1 VGRLKNLVVKFGGS
15 SVADKERMIAVASL
29 LKKFAKDFRLVC
41 VVSAMGD
48 TTDNLIDQA
57 KTFNKNPS
65 KRELDAL
72 ITTGEIVSSSLLAM
86 TLENM
91 GQSAISLTGAQAGFK
106 TYGKYGFGK
115 ISDID
120 ISRIDQELDEGKI
133 VVVAGFQGVNE
144 IGDVT
149 SLGRGGSDTSAVA
162 LAAKLEA
169 KCKIYTDV
177 DGIYSVDPRF
187 YKGAKKLRKISYEET
202 MEMAHLGAKVIDPRA
217 VEMAQ
222 RYGVELEIALN
233 TGNVEG
239 TIINNEGDK
248 VEKSIITSVSAV
260 DNILLINKEL
270 NGMEISELF
279 AKLADLGVNIDVIN
293 KTDLLGK
300 SYVSF
305 TSTLDEKEN
314 IKSIADDFEFIEDV
328 SKVSVIGN
336 AMRNETGVA
345 ARIFEVLKNNNI
357 KFYQVSTSEIS
368 VSIIVDTKI
377 KASVMNLLIE
387 EFNL

>member
-1 VGRLKNLVVKFGGS
+1 MKNLLVKFGGS
-15 SVADKERMIAVASL
+15 SVADKEKIESVAKI
-29 LKKFAKDFRLVC
+29 LKELAKNNRLVC
-41 VVSAMGD
+41 VVSSMGD
-48 TTDNLIDQA
+48 TTDELIEKA
-57 KTFNKNPS
+57 KSINKNPN

-72 ITTGEIVSSSLLAM
+72 LSSGEIISSSLLAM
-86 TLENM
+86 ALENI
-91 GQSAISLTGAQAGFK
+91 GQKAISLSGLQAGFK
-106 TYGKYGFGK
+106 TYGKYGFSK
-115 ISDID
+115 ILDID
-120 ISRIDQELDEGKI
+120 TKRIEEELDQGKV

-144 IGDVT
+144 ENDIT
-149 SLGRGGSDTSAVA
+149 TLGRGGSDTSAVA
-162 LAAKLEA
+162 LAAKLKA
-169 KCKIYTDV
+169 ACKVFTDV

-187 YKGAKKLRKISYEET
+187 YPAAKKLDQISYEET

-222 RYGVELEIALN
+222 KYGVELEIALN
-233 TGNVEG
+233 TGKVKG
-239 TIINNEGDK
+239 TIISEGDNL
-248 VEKSIITSVSAV
+248 EKSIITSVSAV
-260 DNILLINKEL
+260 DEILLVNKEL
-270 NGMEISELF
+270 NNFKISELF
-279 AKLADLGVNIDVIN
+279 AKLADRGINIDVIN
-293 KTDLLGK
+293 QTEVGEK

-314 IKSIADDFEFIEDV
+314 IKEIADDFEFIENV

-345 ARIFEVLKNNNI
+345 ARIFGVLNDNKI

-377 KASVMNLLIE
+377 KDQVMKVLIE

>member
-1 VGRLKNLVVKFGGS
+1 MKNLLVKFGGS
-15 SVADKERMIAVASL
+15 SVADNEKIESVAKILKEL
-29 LKKFAKDFRLVC
+29 AKNNLLVC

-48 TTDNLIDQA
+48 TTDELIA
-57 KTFNKNPS
+57 KAKSINKNPN

-72 ITTGEIVSSSLLAM
+72 LSSGEIISSSLLAM
-86 TLENM
+86 ALENI
-91 GQSAISLTGAQAGFK
+91 GQKAISLSGLQAGFK
-106 TYGKYGFGK
+106 TYGKHGFSK
-115 ISDID
+115 ILDID
-120 ISRIDQELDEGKI
+120 TKRIDEELDQGKV

-144 IGDVT
+144 ENDIT
-149 SLGRGGSDTSAVA
+149 TLGRGGSDTSAVA
-162 LAAKLEA
+162 LAAKLKA
-169 KCKIYTDV
+169 ACKIFTDV

-187 YKGAKKLRKISYEET
+187 YPAAKKLDQISYEET

-222 RYGVELEIALN
+222 KYGVELEIALN
-233 TGNVEG
+233 TGEVKG
-239 TIINNEGDK
+239 TIISEGDNL
-248 VEKSIITSVSAV
+248 EKSIITSVSAV
-260 DNILLINKEL
+260 DEILLVNKEL
-270 NGMEISELF
+270 NNFKISELF
-279 AKLADLGVNIDVIN
+279 AKLADRGINIDVIN
-293 KTDLLGK
+293 QTEVGEK

-314 IKSIADDFEFIEDV
+314 IKAIADDFEFIENV

-345 ARIFEVLKNNNI
+345 ARIFGVLNDNKI

-377 KASVMNLLIE
+377 KDQVMKVLIE

>member
-1 VGRLKNLVVKFGGS
+1 MKNLLVKFGGS
-15 SVADKERMIAVASL
+15 SVADKEKIESVAKI
-29 LKKFAKDFRLVC
+29 LKELAKNNRLVC

-48 TTDNLIDQA
+48 TTDELIEKA
-57 KTFNKNPS
+57 KSINKNPN

-72 ITTGEIVSSSLLAM
+72 LSSGEIISSSLLAM
-86 TLENM
+86 ALENI
-91 GQSAISLTGAQAGFK
+91 GQKATSLSGLQAGFK
-106 TYGKYGFGK
+106 TYGKHGFSK
-115 ISDID
+115 ILDID
-120 ISRIDQELDEGKI
+120 TKRIDEELDQGKV

-144 IGDVT
+144 ENDIT
-149 SLGRGGSDTSAVA
+149 TLGRGGSDTSAVA
-162 LAAKLEA
+162 LAAKLKA
-169 KCKIYTDV
+169 ACKIFTDV

-187 YKGAKKLRKISYEET
+187 YPAAKKLDQISYEET

-222 RYGVELEIALN
+222 KYGVELEIALN
-233 TGNVEG
+233 TGKVKG
-239 TIINNEGDK
+239 TIISEGDNL
-248 VEKSIITSVSAV
+248 EKSIITSVSAV
-260 DNILLINKEL
+260 DEILLVNKEL
-270 NGMEISELF
+270 NNFKISELF
-279 AKLADLGVNIDVIN
+279 AKLADRGINIDVIN
-293 KTDLLGK
+293 QTEVGEK

-314 IKSIADDFEFIEDV
+314 IKAIADDFEFIENV

-345 ARIFEVLKNNNI
+345 ARIFGVLNDNKI

-377 KASVMNLLIE
+377 KDQVMKVLIE

>member
-1 VGRLKNLVVKFGGS
+1 MKNLLVKFGGS
-15 SVADKERMIAVASL
+15 SVADKEKIESVARI
-29 LKKFAKDFRLVC
+29 LKELAKNNRLVC

-48 TTDNLIDQA
+48 TTDELIA
-57 KTFNKNPS
+57 KAKSINKNPN

-72 ITTGEIVSSSLLAM
+72 LSSGEIISSSLLAM
-86 TLENM
+86 ALENI
-91 GQSAISLTGAQAGFK
+91 GQKTISLSGLQAGFK
-106 TYGKYGFGK
+106 TYGKYGFSK
-115 ISDID
+115 ILDID
-120 ISRIDQELDEGKI
+120 TKRIEEELDQGKV

-144 IGDVT
+144 ENDIT
-149 SLGRGGSDTSAVA
+149 TLGRGGSDTSAVA
-162 LAAKLEA
+162 LAAKLKA
-169 KCKIYTDV
+169 ACKIFTDV
-177 DGIYSVDPRF
+177 DGIYNVDPRF
-187 YKGAKKLRKISYEET
+187 YPAAKKLDQISYEET

-222 RYGVELEIALN
+222 KYGVELEIALN
-233 TGNVEG
+233 TGKVKG
-239 TIINNEGDK
+239 TIISEGDNL
-248 VEKSIITSVSAV
+248 EKSIITSVSAV
-260 DNILLINKEL
+260 DEILLVNKEL
-270 NGMEISELF
+270 NNFKISELF
-279 AKLADLGVNIDVIN
+279 AKLADRGINIDVIN
-293 KTDLLGK
+293 QTEVGEK

-314 IKSIADDFEFIEDV
+314 IKAIADDFEFIENV

-345 ARIFEVLKNNNI
+345 ARIFGVLNDNKI

-377 KASVMNLLIE
+377 KDQVMKVLIE

>member
-1 VGRLKNLVVKFGGS
+1 MKNLLVKFGGS
-15 SVADKERMIAVASL
+15 SVADREKIESVAKILKE
-29 LKKFAKDFRLVC
+29 FAKNNRLVC

-48 TTDNLIDQA
+48 TTDELIEKA
-57 KTFNKNPS
+57 KSINKNPN

-72 ITTGEIVSSSLLAM
+72 LSSGEIVSSSLLAM
-86 TLENM
+86 ALENI
-91 GQSAISLTGAQAGFK
+91 GQKAISLSGLQAGFK
-106 TYGKYGFGK
+106 TYGKYGFSK
-115 ISDID
+115 ILDID
-120 ISRIDQELDEGKI
+120 TKRIEEELDQGKV

-144 IGDVT
+144 ENDIT
-149 SLGRGGSDTSAVA
+149 TLGRGGSDTSAVA
-162 LAAKLEA
+162 LAAKLKA
-169 KCKIYTDV
+169 DCKIFTDV

-187 YKGAKKLRKISYEET
+187 YPAAKKLDQISYGET

-222 RYGVELEIALN
+222 KYGVELEIALN
-233 TGNVEG
+233 TGKVKG
-239 TIINNEGDK
+239 TIISEGDNL
-248 VEKSIITSVSAV
+248 EKSIITSVSAV
-260 DNILLINKEL
+260 DEILLVNKEL
-270 NGMEISELF
+270 NNFKISELF
-279 AKLADLGVNIDVIN
+279 AKLADRGINIDVIN
-293 KTDLLGK
+293 QTEIGEK

-314 IKSIADDFEFIEDV
+314 IKAISDDFEFIENV

-345 ARIFEVLKNNNI
+345 ARIFGVLNDNKI

-377 KASVMNLLIE
+377 KDQVMKVLIE

>member
-1 VGRLKNLVVKFGGS
+1 MKKLLVKFGGS
-15 SVADKERMIAVASL
+15 SVADKEKIESVAKI
-29 LKKFAKDFRLVC
+29 LKELAKNNRLVC

-48 TTDNLIDQA
+48 TTDELIA
-57 KTFNKNPS
+57 KAKSINKNPN

-72 ITTGEIVSSSLLAM
+72 LSSGEIISSSLLAM
-86 TLENM
+86 ALENI
-91 GQSAISLTGAQAGFK
+91 GQKAISLSGLQAGFK
-106 TYGKYGFGK
+106 TYGKYGFSK
-115 ISDID
+115 ILDID
-120 ISRIDQELDEGKI
+120 TKRIEEELDQGKI

-144 IGDVT
+144 ENDIT
-149 SLGRGGSDTSAVA
+149 TLGRGGSDTSAVA
-162 LAAKLEA
+162 LAAKLKSA
-169 KCKIYTDV
+169 CKIFTDV

-187 YKGAKKLRKISYEET
+187 YPAAKKLDQISYEET

-222 RYGVELEIALN
+222 KYGVELEIALN
-233 TGNVEG
+233 TGKVKG
-239 TIINNEGDK
+239 TIISEGDNL
-248 VEKSIITSVSAV
+248 EKSIITSVSAV
-260 DNILLINKEL
+260 DEILLVNKEL
-270 NGMEISELF
+270 NNFKISELF
-279 AKLADLGVNIDVIN
+279 AKLADRGINIDVIN
-293 KTDLLGK
+293 QTEVGEK

-314 IKSIADDFEFIEDV
+314 IKEIADDFEFIENV
-328 SKVSVIGN
+328 SKVSLIGN

-345 ARIFEVLKNNNI
+345 ARIFGVLNDNKI

-377 KASVMNLLIE
+377 KDQVMKVLIE

>member
-1 VGRLKNLVVKFGGS
+1 MKNLLVKFGGS
-15 SVADKERMIAVASL
+15 SVADREKIESVARILKEL
-29 LKKFAKDFRLVC
+29 AKNNRIVC

-48 TTDNLIDQA
+48 TTDELIA
-57 KTFNKNPS
+57 KAKSINKNPN

-72 ITTGEIVSSSLLAM
+72 LSSGEIVSSSLLAM
-86 TLENM
+86 ALENI
-91 GQSAISLTGAQAGFK
+91 GQKAISLSGLQAGFK
-106 TYGKYGFGK
+106 TYGKYGFSK
-115 ISDID
+115 ILDID
-120 ISRIDQELDEGKI
+120 TKRIDEELDQGKV

-144 IGDVT
+144 ENDIT
-149 SLGRGGSDTSAVA
+149 TLGRGGSDTSAVA
-162 LAAKLEA
+162 LAAKLKA
-169 KCKIYTDV
+169 ACKIFTDV

-187 YKGAKKLRKISYEET
+187 YPAAKKLDQISYEET

-222 RYGVELEIALN
+222 KYGVELEIALN
-233 TGNVEG
+233 TGKVKG
-239 TIINNEGDK
+239 TIISEGDNL
-248 VEKSIITSVSAV
+248 EKSIITSVSAV
-260 DNILLINKEL
+260 DEILLVNKEL
-270 NGMEISELF
+270 NNFKISELF
-279 AKLADLGVNIDVIN
+279 AKLADRGINIDVIN
-293 KTDLLGK
+293 QTEVGEK

-305 TSTLDEKEN
+305 TSTLDEKDN
-314 IKSIADDFEFIEDV
+314 IKEIADDFEFIENV

-345 ARIFEVLKNNNI
+345 ARIFGVLNDNKI

-377 KASVMNLLIE
+377 KDQVMKVLIE

>member
-1 VGRLKNLVVKFGGS
+1 MKNLLVKFGGS
-15 SVADKERMIAVASL
+15 SVADKEKIESVAKI
-29 LKKFAKDFRLVC
+29 LKELAKNNRLVC

-48 TTDNLIDQA
+48 TTDELIEKA
-57 KTFNKNPS
+57 KSINKNPN

-72 ITTGEIVSSSLLAM
+72 LSSGEIISSSLLAM
-86 TLENM
+86 ALENI
-91 GQSAISLTGAQAGFK
+91 GQKAISLSGLQAGFK
-106 TYGKYGFGK
+106 TYGKHGFSK
-115 ISDID
+115 ILDID
-120 ISRIDQELDEGKI
+120 TKRIDEELDQGKV

-144 IGDVT
+144 ENDIT
-149 SLGRGGSDTSAVA
+149 TLGRGGSDTSAVA
-162 LAAKLEA
+162 LAAKLKA
-169 KCKIYTDV
+169 ACKIFTDV

-187 YKGAKKLRKISYEET
+187 YPAAKKLDQISYEET

-222 RYGVELEIALN
+222 KYGVELEIALN
-233 TGNVEG
+233 TGKVKG
-239 TIINNEGDK
+239 TIISEGDNL
-248 VEKSIITSVSAV
+248 EKSIITSVSAV
-260 DNILLINKEL
+260 DEILLVNKEL
-270 NGMEISELF
+270 NNFKISELF
-279 AKLADLGVNIDVIN
+279 AKLADRGINIDVIN
-293 KTDLLGK
+293 QTEIGEK

-314 IKSIADDFEFIEDV
+314 IKAIADDFEFIENV

-336 AMRNETGVA
+336 DMRNETGVA
-345 ARIFEVLKNNNI
+345 ARIFGVLNDNKI

-377 KASVMNLLIE
+377 KDQVMKVLIE

>member
-1 VGRLKNLVVKFGGS
+1 MKNLLVKFGGS
-15 SVADKERMIAVASL
+15 SVADKEKIESVAKI
-29 LKKFAKDFRLVC
+29 LKELAKNNRLVC

-48 TTDNLIDQA
+48 TTDELIA
-57 KTFNKNPS
+57 KAKSINKNPN

-72 ITTGEIVSSSLLAM
+72 LSSGEIISSSLLAM
-86 TLENM
+86 ALENI
-91 GQSAISLTGAQAGFK
+91 GQKAISLSGLQAGFK
-106 TYGKYGFGK
+106 TYGKHGFSK
-115 ISDID
+115 ILDID
-120 ISRIDQELDEGKI
+120 TKRIEEELDQGKI

-144 IGDVT
+144 ENDIT
-149 SLGRGGSDTSAVA
+149 TLGRGGSDTSAVA
-162 LAAKLEA
+162 LAAKLKA
-169 KCKIYTDV
+169 ACKIFTDV

-187 YKGAKKLRKISYEET
+187 YPAAKKLDQISYEET

-222 RYGVELEIALN
+222 KYGVELEIALN
-233 TGNVEG
+233 TGKVKG
-239 TIINNEGDK
+239 TIISEGDNL
-248 VEKSIITSVSAV
+248 EKSIITSVSAV
-260 DNILLINKEL
+260 DEILLVNKEL
-270 NGMEISELF
+270 NNFKISELF
-279 AKLADLGVNIDVIN
+279 AKLADRGINIDVIN
-293 KTDLLGK
+293 QTEVGEKL
-300 SYVSF
+300 YVSF

-314 IKSIADDFEFIEDV
+314 IKAIADDFEFIENV

-345 ARIFEVLKNNNI
+345 ARIFGVLNDNKI

-377 KASVMNLLIE
+377 KDQVMKVLIE

>member
-1 VGRLKNLVVKFGGS
+1 MKNLLVKFGGS
-15 SVADKERMIAVASL
+15 SVADNGKIESVARILKEL
-29 LKKFAKDFRLVC
+29 AKNNRIVC

-48 TTDNLIDQA
+48 TTDELIA
-57 KTFNKNPS
+57 KAKSINKNPS

-72 ITTGEIVSSSLLAM
+72 LSSGEIISSSLLAM
-86 TLENM
+86 ALENI
-91 GQSAISLTGAQAGFK
+91 GQKAISLSGLQAGFK
-106 TYGKYGFGK
+106 TYGKYGFSK
-115 ISDID
+115 ILDID
-120 ISRIDQELDEGKI
+120 TKRVEEELDQGKI

-144 IGDVT
+144 ENDIT
-149 SLGRGGSDTSAVA
+149 TLGRGGSDTSAVA
-162 LAAKLEA
+162 LAAKLKA
-169 KCKIYTDV
+169 ACKIFTDV

-187 YKGAKKLRKISYEET
+187 YPAAKKLDQISYEET

-222 RYGVELEIALN
+222 KYGVELEIALN
-233 TGNVEG
+233 TGKVKG
-239 TIINNEGDK
+239 TIISEGDNL
-248 VEKSIITSVSAV
+248 EKSIITSVSAV
-260 DNILLINKEL
+260 DEILLVNKEL
-270 NGMEISELF
+270 NNFKISELF
-279 AKLADLGVNIDVIN
+279 AKLADRGINIDVIN
-293 KTDLLGK
+293 QTEIGEK

-314 IKSIADDFEFIEDV
+314 IKAIADDFEFIENV

-345 ARIFEVLKNNNI
+345 ARIFGVLNDNKI

-377 KASVMNLLIE
+377 KDQVMKVLIE

>member
-1 VGRLKNLVVKFGGS
+1 MKNLLVKFGGS
-15 SVADKERMIAVASL
+15 SVADKEKIESVARI
-29 LKKFAKDFRLVC
+29 LKKLAKNNRIVC

-48 TTDNLIDQA
+48 TTDELIA
-57 KTFNKNPS
+57 KAKSINKNPS

-72 ITTGEIVSSSLLAM
+72 LSSGEIISSSLLAM
-86 TLENM
+86 ALENI
-91 GQSAISLTGAQAGFK
+91 GQKAISLSGLQAGFK
-106 TYGKYGFGK
+106 TYGKYGFSK
-115 ISDID
+115 ILDID
-120 ISRIDQELDEGKI
+120 TKRVEEELDQGKI
-133 VVVAGFQGVNE
+133 VVVEGFQGVNE
-144 IGDVT
+144 ENDIT
-149 SLGRGGSDTSAVA
+149 TLGRGGSDTSAVA
-162 LAAKLEA
+162 LAAKLKA
-169 KCKIYTDV
+169 ACKIFTDV

-187 YKGAKKLRKISYEET
+187 YPTAKKLDQISYEET

-222 RYGVELEIALN
+222 KYGVELEIALN
-233 TGNVEG
+233 TGKVKG
-239 TIINNEGDK
+239 TIISEGDNL
-248 VEKSIITSVSAV
+248 EKSIITSVSAV
-260 DNILLINKEL
+260 DEILLVNKEL
-270 NGMEISELF
+270 NNFKISELF
-279 AKLADLGVNIDVIN
+279 AKLADRGINIDVIN
-293 KTDLLGK
+293 QTEIGEK

-314 IKSIADDFEFIEDV
+314 IKAIADDFEFIENV

-345 ARIFEVLKNNNI
+345 ARIFGVLNDNKI

-377 KASVMNLLIE
+377 KDQVMKVLIE

>member
-1 VGRLKNLVVKFGGS
+1 MKNLLVKFGGS
-15 SVADKERMIAVASL
+15 SVADKEKIESVAKI
-29 LKKFAKDFRLVC
+29 LKELAKNNRLVC

-48 TTDNLIDQA
+48 TTDELIEKA
-57 KTFNKNPS
+57 KSINKNPN

-72 ITTGEIVSSSLLAM
+72 LSSGEIISSSLLAM
-86 TLENM
+86 ALENI
-91 GQSAISLTGAQAGFK
+91 GQKAISLSGLQAGFK
-106 TYGKYGFGK
+106 TYGKHGFSK
-115 ISDID
+115 ILDID
-120 ISRIDQELDEGKI
+120 TKRIEEELDQGKV

-144 IGDVT
+144 KNDIT
-149 SLGRGGSDTSAVA
+149 TLGRGGSDTSAVA
-162 LAAKLEA
+162 LAAKLKA
-169 KCKIYTDV
+169 ACKIFTDV

-187 YKGAKKLRKISYEET
+187 YPAAKKLDQISYEET

-222 RYGVELEIALN
+222 KYGVELEIALN
-233 TGNVEG
+233 TGKVKG
-239 TIINNEGDK
+239 TIISEGDNL
-248 VEKSIITSVSAV
+248 EKSIITSVSAV
-260 DNILLINKEL
+260 DEILLVNKEL
-270 NGMEISELF
+270 NNFKISELF
-279 AKLADLGVNIDVIN
+279 AKLADRGINIDVIN
-293 KTDLLGK
+293 QTEVGER

-314 IKSIADDFEFIEDV
+314 IKAIADDFEFIENV

-345 ARIFEVLKNNNI
+345 ARIFGVLNDNKI

-377 KASVMNLLIE
+377 KDQVMQVLIE

>member
-1 VGRLKNLVVKFGGS
+1 MKNLLVKFGGS
-15 SVADKERMIAVASL
+15 SVADKEKIESVAKI
-29 LKKFAKDFRLVC
+29 LKELAKNNRIVC

-48 TTDNLIDQA
+48 TTDELIEKA
-57 KTFNKNPS
+57 KSINKNPN

-72 ITTGEIVSSSLLAM
+72 LSSGEIISYSLLAM
-86 TLENM
+86 ALENI
-91 GQSAISLTGAQAGFK
+91 GQKAISLSGLQAGFK
-106 TYGKYGFGK
+106 TYGKYGFSK
-115 ISDID
+115 ILDID
-120 ISRIDQELDEGKI
+120 TKRIDEELDHGKV

-144 IGDVT
+144 ENDIT
-149 SLGRGGSDTSAVA
+149 TLGRGGSDTSAVA
-162 LAAKLEA
+162 LAAKLKA
-169 KCKIYTDV
+169 ACKIFTDV

-187 YKGAKKLRKISYEET
+187 YPAAKKLDQISYEET

-222 RYGVELEIALN
+222 KYGVELEIALN
-233 TGNVEG
+233 TGKVKG
-239 TIINNEGDK
+239 TIISEGDNL
-248 VEKSIITSVSAV
+248 EKSIITSVSAV
-260 DNILLINKEL
+260 DEILLVNKEL
-270 NGMEISELF
+270 NNFKISELF
-279 AKLADLGVNIDVIN
+279 AKLADRGINIDVIN
-293 KTDLLGK
+293 QTEIGEK

-314 IKSIADDFEFIEDV
+314 IKAIADDFEFIENV

-345 ARIFEVLKNNNI
+345 ARIFGVLNDNKI

-377 KASVMNLLIE
+377 KDQVMKVLIE

>member
-1 VGRLKNLVVKFGGS
+1 MKNLLVKFGGS
-15 SVADKERMIAVASL
+15 SVADKEKIESVARI
-29 LKKFAKDFRLVC
+29 LKKLAKNNRIVC

-48 TTDNLIDQA
+48 TTDELIA
-57 KTFNKNPS
+57 KAKSINKNPS

-72 ITTGEIVSSSLLAM
+72 LSSGEIISSSLLAM
-86 TLENM
+86 ALENI
-91 GQSAISLTGAQAGFK
+91 GQKAISLSGLQAGFK
-106 TYGKYGFGK
+106 TYGKYGFSKILDIDTKRVEEELDQGK
-115 ISDID
+115 I
-120 ISRIDQELDEGKI
+120 E
-133 VVVAGFQGVNE
+133 VVAGFQGVNE
-144 IGDVT
+144 ENDIT
-149 SLGRGGSDTSAVA
+149 TLGRGGSDTSAVA
-162 LAAKLEA
+162 LAAKLKA
-169 KCKIYTDV
+169 ACKIFTDV

-187 YKGAKKLRKISYEET
+187 YPTAKKLDQISYEET

-222 RYGVELEIALN
+222 KYGVELEIALN
-233 TGNVEG
+233 TGKVKG
-239 TIINNEGDK
+239 TIISEGDNL
-248 VEKSIITSVSAV
+248 EKSIITSVSAV
-260 DNILLINKEL
+260 DEILLVNKEL
-270 NGMEISELF
+270 NNFKISELF
-279 AKLADLGVNIDVIN
+279 AKLADRGINIDVIN
-293 KTDLLGK
+293 QTEIGEK

-314 IKSIADDFEFIEDV
+314 IKAIADDFEFIENV

-345 ARIFEVLKNNNI
+345 ARIFGVLNDNKI

-377 KASVMNLLIE
+377 KDQVMKVLIE

>member
-1 VGRLKNLVVKFGGS
+1 MKNLLVKFGGS
-15 SVADKERMIAVASL
+15 SVADNEKIESVARILKEL
-29 LKKFAKDFRLVC
+29 AKNNRIVC

-48 TTDNLIDQA
+48 TTDELIA
-57 KTFNKNPS
+57 KAKSINKNPN

-72 ITTGEIVSSSLLAM
+72 LSSGEIISSSLLAM
-86 TLENM
+86 ALENI
-91 GQSAISLTGAQAGFK
+91 GQKAISLSGLQAGFK
-106 TYGKYGFGK
+106 TYGKYGFSK
-115 ISDID
+115 ILDID
-120 ISRIDQELDEGKI
+120 TKRVEEELDQGKI
-133 VVVAGFQGVNE
+133 VVVAGFQGVNKE
-144 IGDVT
+144 NDIT
-149 SLGRGGSDTSAVA
+149 TLGRGGSDTSAVA
-162 LAAKLEA
+162 LAAKLKA
-169 KCKIYTDV
+169 ACKIFTDV

-187 YKGAKKLRKISYEET
+187 YPAAKKLDQISYEET

-222 RYGVELEIALN
+222 KYGVELEIALN
-233 TGNVEG
+233 TGKVKG
-239 TIINNEGDK
+239 TIISEGDNL
-248 VEKSIITSVSAV
+248 EKSIITSVSAV
-260 DNILLINKEL
+260 DEILLVNKEL
-270 NGMEISELF
+270 NNFKISELF
-279 AKLADLGVNIDVIN
+279 AKLADRGINIDVIN
-293 KTDLLGK
+293 QTEIGEK

-314 IKSIADDFEFIEDV
+314 IKAIADDFEFIENV

-345 ARIFEVLKNNNI
+345 ARIFGVLNYNKI

-377 KASVMNLLIE
+377 KDQVMKVLIE

>member
-1 VGRLKNLVVKFGGS
+1 MKNLLVKFGGS
-15 SVADKERMIAVASL
+15 SVADKEKIESVAKI
-29 LKKFAKDFRLVC
+29 LKELAKNNRIVC

-48 TTDNLIDQA
+48 TTDELIA
-57 KTFNKNPS
+57 KAKSINKNPN

-72 ITTGEIVSSSLLAM
+72 LSSGEIISSSLLAM
-86 TLENM
+86 ALENI
-91 GQSAISLTGAQAGFK
+91 GQKAISLSGLQAGFK
-106 TYGKYGFGK
+106 TYGKHGFSK
-115 ISDID
+115 ILDID
-120 ISRIDQELDEGKI
+120 TKRIEEELDQGKV

-144 IGDVT
+144 ENDIT
-149 SLGRGGSDTSAVA
+149 TLGRGGSDTSAVA
-162 LAAKLEA
+162 LAAKLKA
-169 KCKIYTDV
+169 ACKIFTDV

-187 YKGAKKLRKISYEET
+187 YPAAKKLDQISYEET

-222 RYGVELEIALN
+222 KYGVELEIALN
-233 TGNVEG
+233 TGKVKG
-239 TIINNEGDK
+239 TIISEGDNL
-248 VEKSIITSVSAV
+248 EKSIITSVSAV
-260 DNILLINKEL
+260 DEILLVNKEL
-270 NGMEISELF
+270 NNFKISELF
-279 AKLADLGVNIDVIN
+279 AKLADRGINIDVIN
-293 KTDLLGK
+293 QTEVGEK

-314 IKSIADDFEFIEDV
+314 IKAIADDFEFIENV

-345 ARIFEVLKNNNI
+345 ARIFGVLNDNKI

-377 KASVMNLLIE
+377 KDQVMKVLIE

>member
-1 VGRLKNLVVKFGGS
+1 MKNLLVKFGGS
-15 SVADKERMIAVASL
+15 SVADKEKIESVARI
-29 LKKFAKDFRLVC
+29 LKELAKNNRIVC

-48 TTDNLIDQA
+48 TTDELIARA
-57 KTFNKNPS
+57 KSINKNPS

-72 ITTGEIVSSSLLAM
+72 LSSGEIISSSLLAM
-86 TLENM
+86 ALENI
-91 GQSAISLTGAQAGFK
+91 GQKAISLSGLQAGFK
-106 TYGKYGFGK
+106 TYGKYGFSK
-115 ISDID
+115 ILDID
-120 ISRIDQELDEGKI
+120 TKRVEEELDQGKI

-144 IGDVT
+144 ENDIT
-149 SLGRGGSDTSAVA
+149 TLGRGGSDTSAVA
-162 LAAKLEA
+162 LAAKLKA
-169 KCKIYTDV
+169 ACKIFTDV

-187 YKGAKKLRKISYEET
+187 YPAAKKLDQISYEET

-222 RYGVELEIALN
+222 KYGVELEIALN
-233 TGNVEG
+233 IGKVKG
-239 TIINNEGDK
+239 TIISEGDNL
-248 VEKSIITSVSAV
+248 EKSIITSVSAV
-260 DNILLINKEL
+260 DEILLVNKEL
-270 NGMEISELF
+270 NNFKISELF
-279 AKLADLGVNIDVIN
+279 ARLADRGINIDVIN
-293 KTDLLGK
+293 QTEIGEK

-314 IKSIADDFEFIEDV
+314 IKAIADDFEFIENV

-345 ARIFEVLKNNNI
+345 ARIFGVLNDNKI

-377 KASVMNLLIE
+377 KDQVMKVLIE

>member
-1 VGRLKNLVVKFGGS
+1 MKNLLVKFGGS
-15 SVADKERMIAVASL
+15 SVADNEKIESVAKILKEL
-29 LKKFAKDFRLVC
+29 AKNNRLVC
-41 VVSAMGD
+41 VVSSMGD
-48 TTDNLIDQA
+48 TTDELIEKA
-57 KTFNKNPS
+57 KSINKNPN

-72 ITTGEIVSSSLLAM
+72 LSSGEIISSSLLAM
-86 TLENM
+86 ALENI
-91 GQSAISLTGAQAGFK
+91 GQKAISLSGLQAGFK
-106 TYGKYGFGK
+106 TYGKYVFSK
-115 ISDID
+115 ILDID
-120 ISRIDQELDEGKI
+120 TKRIEEELDQGKV

-144 IGDVT
+144 ENDIT
-149 SLGRGGSDTSAVA
+149 TLGRGGSDTSAVA
-162 LAAKLEA
+162 LAAKLKA
-169 KCKIYTDV
+169 ACKIFTDV

-187 YKGAKKLRKISYEET
+187 YPAAKKLDQISYEET

-222 RYGVELEIALN
+222 KYGVELEIALN
-233 TGNVEG
+233 TGKVKG
-239 TIINNEGDK
+239 TIISEGDNL
-248 VEKSIITSVSAV
+248 EKSIITSVSAV
-260 DNILLINKEL
+260 DEILLVNKEL
-270 NGMEISELF
+270 NNFKISELF
-279 AKLADLGVNIDVIN
+279 AKLADRGINIDVIN
-293 KTDLLGK
+293 QTEVGEK

-314 IKSIADDFEFIEDV
+314 IKEIADDFEFIENV

-345 ARIFEVLKNNNI
+345 ARIFGVLNDNKI

-377 KASVMNLLIE
+377 KDQVMKVLIE

>member
-1 VGRLKNLVVKFGGS
+1 MKNLLVKFGGS
-15 SVADKERMIAVASL
+15 SVADKEKIESVAKI
-29 LKKFAKDFRLVC
+29 LKELAKNNRLVC

-48 TTDNLIDQA
+48 TTDELIEKA
-57 KTFNKNPS
+57 KSINKNPN

-72 ITTGEIVSSSLLAM
+72 LSSGEIISSSLLAM
-86 TLENM
+86 ALENI
-91 GQSAISLTGAQAGFK
+91 GQKAISLSGLQAGFK
-106 TYGKYGFGK
+106 TYGKHGFSK
-115 ISDID
+115 ILDID
-120 ISRIDQELDEGKI
+120 TKRIEKELDQGKV

-144 IGDVT
+144 ENDIT
-149 SLGRGGSDTSAVA
+149 TLGRGGSDTSAVA
-162 LAAKLEA
+162 LAAKLKA
-169 KCKIYTDV
+169 ACKIFTDV

-187 YKGAKKLRKISYEET
+187 YPAAKKLDQLSYEET

-222 RYGVELEIALN
+222 KYEVELEIALN
-233 TGNVEG
+233 TGKVKG
-239 TIINNEGDK
+239 TIISEGDNL
-248 VEKSIITSVSAV
+248 EKSIITSVSAV
-260 DNILLINKEL
+260 NEILLVNKEL
-270 NGMEISELF
+270 NNFKISELF
-279 AKLADLGVNIDVIN
+279 AKLADRGINIDVIN
-293 KTDLLGK
+293 QTEVGEK

-314 IKSIADDFEFIEDV
+314 IKAIADDFEFIENV

-345 ARIFEVLKNNNI
+345 ARIFGVLNDNKI

-377 KASVMNLLIE
+377 KDQVMKVLIE

>member
-1 VGRLKNLVVKFGGS
+1 MKNLLVKFGGS
-15 SVADKERMIAVASL
+15 SVADNEKIESVARI
-29 LKKFAKDFRLVC
+29 LKKLAKNNRIVC

-48 TTDNLIDQA
+48 TTDELIA
-57 KTFNKNPS
+57 KVKSINKNPS

-72 ITTGEIVSSSLLAM
+72 LSSGEIISSSLLAM
-86 TLENM
+86 ALENI
-91 GQSAISLTGAQAGFK
+91 GQKAISLSGLQAGFK
-106 TYGKYGFGK
+106 TYGKYGFSK
-115 ISDID
+115 ILDID
-120 ISRIDQELDEGKI
+120 TKRVEEELDQGKI

-144 IGDVT
+144 ENDIT
-149 SLGRGGSDTSAVA
+149 TLGRGGSDTSAVA
-162 LAAKLEA
+162 LAAKLKA
-169 KCKIYTDV
+169 ACKIFTDV

-187 YKGAKKLRKISYEET
+187 YPTARKLDQISYEET

-222 RYGVELEIALN
+222 KYGVELEIALN
-233 TGNVEG
+233 TGKVKG
-239 TIINNEGDK
+239 TIISEGDNL
-248 VEKSIITSVSAV
+248 EKSIITSVSAV
-260 DNILLINKEL
+260 DEILLVNKEL
-270 NGMEISELF
+270 NNFKISELF
-279 AKLADLGVNIDVIN
+279 AKLADRGINIDVIN
-293 KTDLLGK
+293 QTEIGEK

-314 IKSIADDFEFIEDV
+314 IKAIADDFEFIENV

-345 ARIFEVLKNNNI
+345 ARIFGVLNDNKI

-377 KASVMNLLIE
+377 KDQVMKVLIE

>member
-1 VGRLKNLVVKFGGS
+1 MKNLLVKFGGS
-15 SVADKERMIAVASL
+15 SVADNEKIESVAKILKEL
-29 LKKFAKDFRLVC
+29 AKNNRIVC

-48 TTDNLIDQA
+48 TTDELIEKA
-57 KTFNKNPS
+57 KSINKNPN

-72 ITTGEIVSSSLLAM
+72 LSSGEIISSSLLAM
-86 TLENM
+86 ALENI
-91 GQSAISLTGAQAGFK
+91 GQKAISLSGIQAGFK
-106 TYGKYGFGK
+106 TYGKYGFSK
-115 ISDID
+115 ILDID
-120 ISRIDQELDEGKI
+120 TKRVEEELDQGKV
-133 VVVAGFQGVNE
+133 VVVAGFQGVNGKND
-144 IGDVT
+144 IT
-149 SLGRGGSDTSAVA
+149 TLGRGGSDTSAVA
-162 LAAKLEA
+162 LAAKLKA
-169 KCKIYTDV
+169 ACKIFTDV

-187 YKGAKKLRKISYEET
+187 YPAAKKLDQISYEET

-222 RYGVELEIALN
+222 KYGVELEIALN
-233 TGNVEG
+233 TGKIKG
-239 TIINNEGDK
+239 TIISEGDNL
-248 VEKSIITSVSAV
+248 EKSIITSVSAV
-260 DNILLINKEL
+260 DEILLVNKEL
-270 NGMEISELF
+270 NNFKISELF
-279 AKLADLGVNIDVIN
+279 AKLADRGINIDVIN
-293 KTDLLGK
+293 QTEIGEK

-314 IKSIADDFEFIEDV
+314 IKAIADDFEFIENV

-345 ARIFEVLKNNNI
+345 ARIFGVLNDNKI

-377 KASVMNLLIE
+377 KDQVMKVLIE

>member
-1 VGRLKNLVVKFGGS
+1 MKNLLVKFGGS
-15 SVADKERMIAVASL
+15 SVADKEKIESVAKI
-29 LKKFAKDFRLVC
+29 LKELAKNNRLVC

-48 TTDNLIDQA
+48 TTDELIEKA
-57 KTFNKNPS
+57 KSINKNPN

-72 ITTGEIVSSSLLAM
+72 LSSGEIISSSLLAM
-86 TLENM
+86 ALENI
-91 GQSAISLTGAQAGFK
+91 GQKAISLSGLQAGFK
-106 TYGKYGFGK
+106 TYGKHGFSK
-115 ISDID
+115 ILDID
-120 ISRIDQELDEGKI
+120 TKRIEEELDQGKI
-133 VVVAGFQGVNE
+133 VVVAGFQGVNKE
-144 IGDVT
+144 NDIT
-149 SLGRGGSDTSAVA
+149 TLGRGGSDTSAVA
-162 LAAKLEA
+162 LAAKLKA
-169 KCKIYTDV
+169 ACKIFTDV

-187 YKGAKKLRKISYEET
+187 YPAAKKLDQISYEET

-222 RYGVELEIALN
+222 KYGVELEIALN
-233 TGNVEG
+233 TGKVKG
-239 TIINNEGDK
+239 TIISEGDNL
-248 VEKSIITSVSAV
+248 EKSIITSVSAV
-260 DNILLINKEL
+260 DEILLVNKEL
-270 NGMEISELF
+270 NNFKISELF
-279 AKLADLGVNIDVIN
+279 AKLADRGINIDVIN
-293 KTDLLGK
+293 QTEIGEK

-314 IKSIADDFEFIEDV
+314 IKAIADDFEFIENV

-345 ARIFEVLKNNNI
+345 ARIFGVLNDNKI

-377 KASVMNLLIE
+377 KDQVMKVLIE

>member
-1 VGRLKNLVVKFGGS
+1 MKNLLVKFGGS
-15 SVADKERMIAVASL
+15 SVADKEKIESVAKI
-29 LKKFAKDFRLVC
+29 LKELAKNNRLVC

-48 TTDNLIDQA
+48 TTDELIEKA
-57 KTFNKNPS
+57 KSINKNPN

-72 ITTGEIVSSSLLAM
+72 LSSGEIISSSLLAM
-86 TLENM
+86 ALENI
-91 GQSAISLTGAQAGFK
+91 GQKAISLSGLQAGFK
-106 TYGKYGFGK
+106 TYGKHGFSK
-115 ISDID
+115 ILDID
-120 ISRIDQELDEGKI
+120 TKRIEEELDQGKV

-144 IGDVT
+144 ENDIT
-149 SLGRGGSDTSAVA
+149 TLGRGGSDTSAVA
-162 LAAKLEA
+162 LAAKLKA
-169 KCKIYTDV
+169 ACKIFTDV

-187 YKGAKKLRKISYEET
+187 YPAAKKLDQISYEET

-222 RYGVELEIALN
+222 KYGVELEIALN
-233 TGNVEG
+233 TGRVKG
-239 TIINNEGDK
+239 TIISEGDNL
-248 VEKSIITSVSAV
+248 EKSIITSVSAV
-260 DNILLINKEL
+260 DEILLVNKEL
-270 NGMEISELF
+270 NNFKISELF
-279 AKLADLGVNIDVIN
+279 AKLADRGINIDVIN
-293 KTDLLGK
+293 QTEVGEK

-314 IKSIADDFEFIEDV
+314 IKAIADDFEFIENV

-345 ARIFEVLKNNNI
+345 ARIFGVLNDNKI

-377 KASVMNLLIE
+377 KDQVMKVLIE

>member
-1 VGRLKNLVVKFGGS
+1 MKNLLVKFGGS
-15 SVADKERMIAVASL
+15 SVADKEKIESVARI
-29 LKKFAKDFRLVC
+29 LKELAKNNRIVC

-48 TTDNLIDQA
+48 TTDELIA
-57 KTFNKNPS
+57 KAKSINKNPN

-72 ITTGEIVSSSLLAM
+72 LSSGEIISSSLLAM
-86 TLENM
+86 ALENI
-91 GQSAISLTGAQAGFK
+91 GQKAISLSGLQAGFK
-106 TYGKYGFGK
+106 TYGKYGFSK
-115 ISDID
+115 ILDID
-120 ISRIDQELDEGKI
+120 TKRVEEELDQGKI
-133 VVVAGFQGVNE
+133 VVVAGFQGVNKE
-144 IGDVT
+144 NDIT
-149 SLGRGGSDTSAVA
+149 TLGRGGSDTSAVA
-162 LAAKLEA
+162 LAAKLKA
-169 KCKIYTDV
+169 ACKIFTDV

-187 YKGAKKLRKISYEET
+187 YPAAKKLDQISYEET

-222 RYGVELEIALN
+222 KYGVELEIALN
-233 TGNVEG
+233 TGKVKG
-239 TIINNEGDK
+239 TIISEGDNL
-248 VEKSIITSVSAV
+248 EKSIITSVSAV
-260 DNILLINKEL
+260 DEILLVNKEL
-270 NGMEISELF
+270 NNFKISELF
-279 AKLADLGVNIDVIN
+279 AKLADRGINIDVIN
-293 KTDLLGK
+293 QTEIGEK

-314 IKSIADDFEFIEDV
+314 IKAIADDFEFIENV

-345 ARIFEVLKNNNI
+345 ARIFGVLNDNKI

-377 KASVMNLLIE
+377 KDQVMKVLIE

>member
-1 VGRLKNLVVKFGGS
+1 MKNLLVKFGGS
-15 SVADKERMIAVASL
+15 SVADKEKIESVARI
-29 LKKFAKDFRLVC
+29 LKELAKNNRIVC

-48 TTDNLIDQA
+48 TTDELIA
-57 KTFNKNPS
+57 KAKSINKNPS

-72 ITTGEIVSSSLLAM
+72 LSSGEIISSSLLAM
-86 TLENM
+86 ALENI
-91 GQSAISLTGAQAGFK
+91 GQKAISLSGLQAGFK
-106 TYGKYGFGK
+106 TYGKYGFSK
-115 ISDID
+115 ILDID
-120 ISRIDQELDEGKI
+120 TKRVEEELDQGKI
-133 VVVAGFQGVNE
+133 VVVAGFQGVNKE
-144 IGDVT
+144 NDIT
-149 SLGRGGSDTSAVA
+149 TLGRGGSDTSAVA
-162 LAAKLEA
+162 LAAKLKA
-169 KCKIYTDV
+169 ACKIFTDV

-187 YKGAKKLRKISYEET
+187 YPAAKKLDQISYEET

-222 RYGVELEIALN
+222 KYGVELEIALN
-233 TGNVEG
+233 TGKVKG
-239 TIINNEGDK
+239 TIISEGDNL
-248 VEKSIITSVSAV
+248 EKSIITSVSAV
-260 DNILLINKEL
+260 DEILLVNKEL
-270 NGMEISELF
+270 NNFKISELF
-279 AKLADLGVNIDVIN
+279 AKLADRGINIDVIN
-293 KTDLLGK
+293 QTEIGEK

-314 IKSIADDFEFIEDV
+314 IKAIADDFEFIENV

-345 ARIFEVLKNNNI
+345 ARIFGVLNDNKI

-377 KASVMNLLIE
+377 KDQVMKVLIE